1 MHVDEHYRHRE
12 QRTYPYMP
20 PIITCS
26 VALER
31 DGNLLLIQEAT
42 PIIYGKW
49 NQPAGHL
56 ESGESLFDCA
66 IREACEESGYH
77 VELTGLQAIY
87 TDISASRQRLNF
99 CFCARPLGDPGPIDQ
114 TEILSTRWFTPD
126 ELKQLPDDQ
135 LRHVLARQRIDDWLA
150 GKRTPLDILT
160 PITWGI

>member
-1 MHVDEHYRHRE
+1 
-12 QRTYPYMP
+12 MP

-31 DGNLLLIQEAT
+31 DGKLILVQEAA
-42 PIIYGKW
+42 PAIYGKW

-56 ESGESLFDCA
+56 EPGESLFDCA
-66 IREACEESGYH
+66 IREAREESGYR

-87 TDISASRQRLNF
+87 TDIRTSRQHLNF
-99 CFCARPLGDPGPIDQ
+99 CFCARPAGDPESVDR

-135 LRHVLARQRIDDWLA
+135 LRHVLARRRIDDWLA
-150 GKRTPLDILT
+150 GKKTPLDILT
-160 PITWGI
+160 PIAWQS